1 MPLEG
6 PNWSPGPV
14 STCVQQV
21 PVSSP
26 AMILNHKSRTRA
38 DALERRA
45 SIRMHKGRSNLLNLR
60 IVLSVS
66 GLFFVRT
73 FRRAIPPATG

>member
-38 DALERRA
+38 DALA
-45 SIRMHKGRSNLLNLR
+45 
-60 IVLSVS
+60 LSVS
-66 GLFFVRT
+66 GLFLSGHSVEP
-73 FRRAIPPATG
+73 FRRRPDDNKKPGAKAGFSKVRV